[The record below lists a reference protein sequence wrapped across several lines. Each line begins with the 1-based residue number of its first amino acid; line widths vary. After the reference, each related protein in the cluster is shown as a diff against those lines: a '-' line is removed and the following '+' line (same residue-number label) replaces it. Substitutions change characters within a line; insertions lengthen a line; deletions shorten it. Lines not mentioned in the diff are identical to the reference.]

1 MKILDIPQS
10 GKEGLSV
17 SLQGRYGQVR
27 RALVIP
33 TNPRTSAQMGVRDIF
48 SRVAK
53 GWRALTQVQR
63 NAWIAAAAQQQTK
76 SRLGQS
82 GQLPGSQL

>member
-33 TNPRTSAQMGVRDIF
+33 TNPRTSAQKGVCSLLTREEDTQRG
-48 SRVAK
+48 SR
-53 GWRALTQVQR
+53 
-63 NAWIAAAAQQQTK
+63 
-76 SRLGQS
+76 
-82 GQLPGSQL
+82 